1 MRVSVIIVNYNTFKI
16 TCNCIESVI
25 KHTTGTD
32 YEIVLVDNAST
43 KDNPD
48 EFLRKFPGITLVKSP
63 ENGGFAKGN
72 NLGISH
78 ASGDVLLL
86 LNSDTYLTEDSISK
100 AAKHLQATSGIG
112 ALTVRLVY
120 PDGKLQHTARK
131 FRSIK
136 NELLDLCRPLLKLMP
151 YKKRSQLMLNQYFRG
166 DYNTWCDWVSGAFM
180 MFHKDL
186 LENMPGKILDERF
199 FMYGEDQLWCYQFA
213 QHGVKNYYLCE
224 TTVVHIHGAS
234 TDPGKQMQLLNKFIT
249 LELEIMKYRK
259 GERSL
264 YFFLFSLVFVAKEKA
279 RYYIK
284 VVAFKLFNIKIR

>member
-16 TCNCIESVI
+16 TCDCIESVI
-25 KHTTGTD
+25 KYTSGID

-43 KDNPD
+43 KDDPD
-48 EFLRKFPGITLVKSP
+48 EFLVRFPGITLIKSK

-72 NLGISH
+72 NLGIEH
-78 ASGDVLLL
+78 ASGDFILL

-100 AAKHLQATSGIG
+100 AAAQLQNKQDVG

-136 NELLDLCRPLLKLMP
+136 NELLDLLRPFLKTLP
-151 YKKRSQLMLNQYFRG
+151 YKRRSQLMLNQYFNG
-166 DYNTWCDWVSGAFM
+166 DYDTYCDWVSGAFM
-180 MFHKDL
+180 MFRRSL
-186 LENMPGKILDERF
+186 LDKMPGKILDERF
-199 FMYGEDQLWCYQFA
+199 FMYGEDHLWCYQFT
-213 QHGVKNYYLCE
+213 QLGVSNYYLAT

-234 TDPGKQMQLLNKFIT
+234 TDPDKQLQLLNKFIS

-259 GERSL
+259 GSSF
-264 YFFLFSLVFVAKEKA
+264 YYHLFSLIFTLKEKM

-284 VVAFKLFNIKIR
+284 VAAYRLFKVKIR

>member
-16 TCNCIESVI
+16 TCDCIESVI
-25 KHTTGTD
+25 NYTSGID

-43 KDNPD
+43 KDDPD
-48 EFLRKFPGITLVKSP
+48 EFLVRFPGITLIKSK

-72 NLGISH
+72 NLGIEH
-78 ASGDVLLL
+78 ASGEFILL

-100 AAKHLQATSGIG
+100 AAAQLQNKQDVG

-136 NELLDLCRPLLKLMP
+136 NELLDLLRPFLKILP
-151 YKKRSQLMLNQYFRG
+151 YKRRSQLMLNQYFNG
-166 DYNTWCDWVSGAFM
+166 DYDTYCDWVSGAFM
-180 MFHKDL
+180 MFRRSL
-186 LENMPGKILDERF
+186 LDKMPGKILDERF
-199 FMYGEDQLWCYQFA
+199 FMYGEDHLWCYQFT
-213 QHGVKNYYLCE
+213 QLGLSNYYLAT

-234 TDPGKQMQLLNKFIT
+234 TDPDKQLQLLNKFIS
-249 LELEIMKYRK
+249 LELAIMKYRK
-259 GERSL
+259 GSSF
-264 YFFLFSLVFVAKEKA
+264 YYHLFSLIFTLKEKM

-284 VVAFKLFNIKIR
+284 VAAYQLFKVKIR

>member
-25 KHTTGTD
+25 KYTKD
-32 YEIVLVDNAST
+32 VNYEVVLVDNAST

-48 EFLRKFPGITLVKSP
+48 DFQTKFPGIKLVKSDV
-63 ENGGFAKGN
+63 NGGFAKGN
-72 NLGISH
+72 NLGIQH
-78 ASGDVLLL
+78 ATGDIILL

-100 AAKHLQATSGIG
+100 AAEHLQNKPDVG

-136 NELLDLCRPLLKLMP
+136 NELLDLMRPLLKVLP
-151 YKKRSQLMLNQYFRG
+151 YKRRSQLMLNQYFHG
-166 DYNTWCDWVSGAFM
+166 DYNTYCDWVSGAFM
-180 MFHKDL
+180 MFRRSL
-186 LENMPGKILDERF
+186 LEKLPGKLLDERF
-199 FMYGEDQLWCYQFA
+199 FMYGEDQLWCYQFT
-213 QHGVKNYYLCE
+213 QQGVYNFYLSE

-234 TDPGKQMQLLNKFIT
+234 TNPDKQLQLLNKFID
-249 LELEIMKYRK
+249 LELEIMKYRMGK
-259 GERSL
+259 SI
-264 YFFLFSLVFVAKEKA
+264 YYHLFCLIFITKEKL

-284 VVAFKLFNIKIR
+284 VLAYRLFKVRIR